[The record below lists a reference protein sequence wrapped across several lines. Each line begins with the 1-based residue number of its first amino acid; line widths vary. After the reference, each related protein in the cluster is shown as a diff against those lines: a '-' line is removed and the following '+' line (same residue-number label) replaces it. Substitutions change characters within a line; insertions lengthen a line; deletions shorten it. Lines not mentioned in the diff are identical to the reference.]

1 MWAWIRM
8 PVFFCFPTL
17 PQSSLSNCLKIG
29 YLCPSRWFI
38 IFTVKLAILGNPPF
52 SDIAKYHM
60 GYVSHYIPM
69 IFPLH
74 SMKKSPFLVVNRKW
88 WWAIPHQ
95 AFLLVNPSLWVTQSI
110 FQGWPTIAACGRASG
125 SHHAL
130 LQVVVGVGY
139 VDLMAMSMR
148 SQWPFSSGL
157 LSVCSVWSL
166 EWTRHGYNKWVK

>member
-74 SMKKSPFLVVNRKW
+74 SMKNHHSWWLIGNDDGLSPIKHFCW
-88 WWAIPHQ
+88 STPH
-95 AFLLVNPSLWVTQSI
+95 F
-110 FQGWPTIAACGRASG
+110 GWRN
-125 SHHAL
+125 
-130 LQVVVGVGY
+130 
-139 VDLMAMSMR
+139 
-148 SQWPFSSGL
+148 PFSKAGL
-157 LSVCSVWSL
+157 LSRLVVVQAAHIMPSSKSWW
-166 EWTRHGYNKWVK
+166 EWDMWISWPCQCGANDHSHQDYYQYAQYDHWNEQDMGITNG